1 MCVYMT
7 GGMETGLF
15 SFCSFLLPFLFTSLP
30 IFLSFKYYFCNET
43 IKSRK
48 VI

>member
-15 SFCSFLLPFLFTSLP
+15 LFCSFLLPSLFTSLP
-30 IFLSFKYYFCNET
+30 IFLSLSITF
-43 IKSRK
+43 IMRQ
-48 VI
+48 